1 MTRSLKLISAIWLL
15 LLVAVQAQPDPPSSS
30 EQEAGFLFRQGLHL
44 LEEGQ
49 YARATDLFR
58 RALRKEPERLEI
70 RPYLGR
76 SLYEQGEFEPALR
89 QLELYLD
96 SEPAD
101 TKVAF
106 LRVRTLAALERYGQ
120 ASDALNLLS
129 LSLAKESWEW
139 HNLRGFLEQKLE
151 HPDEAEASFKK
162 ALEIA
167 PEALEPAVNLVS
179 LWLTQ
184 EKLEE
189 ATKLVRDLL
198 ARAPEEPQVL
208 NAFAM
213 LLSEKE
219 KGFDPTPLLDKL
231 KEQTLPFELQ
241 YNIAAALAERGETD
255 QAAILAA
262 DLVDRD
268 PEEAR
273 ANWLYGR
280 ILLQRRELQEAGD
293 YLTAARERLPL
304 NDEIVATMGTYCYL
318 TGDYKQAADWFEQA
332 FKRQPED
339 GLAAHNLSLALGRM
353 DELKQAIRASR
364 QAYALSQT
372 DSRVVYQLALMLDR
386 DGQWEEAADYYRK
399 YIELIDDPLDV
410 EVVREHLSEL
420 EQEE

>member
-139 HNLRGFLEQKLE
+139 HNLR
-151 HPDEAEASFKK
+151 
-162 ALEIA
+162 
-167 PEALEPAVNLVS
+167 
-179 LWLTQ
+179 
-184 EKLEE
+184 
-189 ATKLVRDLL
+189 
-198 ARAPEEPQVL
+198 
-208 NAFAM
+208 
-213 LLSEKE
+213 
-219 KGFDPTPLLDKL
+219 
-231 KEQTLPFELQ
+231 
-241 YNIAAALAERGETD
+241 
-255 QAAILAA
+255 
-262 DLVDRD
+262 
-268 PEEAR
+268 
-273 ANWLYGR
+273 
-280 ILLQRRELQEAGD
+280 
-293 YLTAARERLPL
+293 
-304 NDEIVATMGTYCYL
+304 
-318 TGDYKQAADWFEQA
+318 
-332 FKRQPED
+332 
-339 GLAAHNLSLALGRM
+339 
-353 DELKQAIRASR
+353 
-364 QAYALSQT
+364 ALS
-372 DSRVVYQLALMLDR
+372 
-386 DGQWEEAADYYRK
+386 G
-399 YIELIDDPLDV
+399 
-410 EVVREHLSEL
+410 
-420 EQEE
+420 